1 MGLMDKIKKTIGNE
15 RIGELDGEREETTK
29 QSKPTKKSIKN
40 KGVGKFTKPKP
51 NEQVE
56 AVEAVE
62 DDFANFDFAKDSE
75 KDGEDHAE
83 KYIKS
88 SSVGGR
94 SRRMILDSLGI
105 KTGEIIPNE
114 FVTPQQIENVE
125 FTVSVPSGLDS
136 QEVSLFC
143 DNMEAAVKQYRTA
156 LLDAYEDREKLIE
169 EVVRTEQA
177 VVEGRNQAELNSV
190 LSMGSDERDQI
201 NEKLI
206 NAQAEKL
213 ELENENSVLK
223 RKLKEA
229 VTHTLPRDKELAAVK
244 ENEQLRRELE
254 ELRQATESA
263 GSQDV
268 NEEVDTLHQELELA
282 RERNDQL
289 SKTVEDLNETI
300 KSSQPET
307 TADSSKVAELEEQVR
322 QLIAKNE
329 ALKAS
334 GSEAITI
341 AEVETPVDYEKKIV
355 EKFLQTNKPSKHV
368 KTSLTLEEIKKM
380 KEANSAGDIRIKGFE
395 PVDPGDDDPFAKMM
409 AEMNED

>member
-15 RIGELDGEREETTK
+15 RIGELDGEREKTTK
-29 QSKPTKKSIKN
+29 QSKPTKKSSKN
-40 KGVGKFTKPKP
+40 KGVGKFSKPKP
-51 NEQVE
+51 NKQVE
-56 AVEAVE
+56 EVE
-62 DDFANFDFAKDSE
+62 DDFANFDFSKDAE

-263 GSQDV
+263 GNQDV
-268 NEEVDTLHQELELA
+268 SEEVDTLHQELELA

-289 SKTVEDLNETI
+289 SKTIEDLNETI
-300 KSSQPET
+300 KSNRHET

-329 ALKAS
+329 TLKAS

-368 KTSLTLEEIKKM
+368 KTSLTPEEIKKM
-380 KEANSAGDIRIKGFE
+380 KAANSTGDIRIKGFE